1 MILDE
6 FERPKNYKYLSEMYY
21 GDTTKEFYELQMG
34 FMTDDVYTS
43 RFIELLRYVS
53 YLKDEKENIQRII
66 SGFPTSYRDWIKFD
80 EPQSLEKAIKKLK
93 HYYE

>member
-1 MILDE
+1 
-6 FERPKNYKYLSEMYY
+6 MYY